1 MKYLILLITL
11 ILSSVIIADDHKP
24 NRALLEAK
32 MQLDLAEL
40 KGAPLLDDLKAKRA
54 SRIADL
60 DLLIN
65 SGKYEGRALVHLS
78 DMREKVINAELP
90 SQDQINLRYER
101 KIKMMKNRMKS
112 RVKMMDRRFRDPRRD
127 KMMRDRE
134 RWEQR
139 KQKNKR
145 AKKN

>member
-24 NRALLEAK
+24 DRALLEAK

-40 KGAPLLDDLKAKRA
+40 KGAPLLADLKAKRA

-78 DMREKVINAELP
+78 DMRKKAINAELP
-90 SQDQINLRYER
+90 SQDQINLRHER
-101 KIKMMKNRMKS
+101 KIKMMKNRMKL
-112 RVKMMDRRFRDPRRD
+112 KQD
-127 KMMRDRE
+127 KV
-134 RWEQR
+134 
-139 KQKNKR
+139 
-145 AKKN
+145 